1 LIVTFILKAKIK
13 VERKMNDDIRLLL
26 EISEK
31 LSDQTVSV
39 TRCAIFALLAFFVG
53 GVQYREL
60 KTSLGISDGK
70 LFSNLKILKKLGY
83 IEKAEVEIDNK
94 KVDVYSL
101 NAKGRKEV
109 NKITQWMKI
118 IEKVAK
124 EGDEKCQVIL
134 TK

>member
-1 LIVTFILKAKIK
+1 
-13 VERKMNDDIRLLL
+13 MNDDIRLLL
-26 EISEK
+26 EVSEK

-101 NAKGRKEV
+101 NPKGRKEV
-109 NKITQWMKI
+109 NKIIQWMKI

-124 EGDEKCQVIL
+124 EGDEKCKVIL

>member
-1 LIVTFILKAKIK
+1 
-13 VERKMNDDIRLLL
+13 MNDDIHLLL
-26 EISEK
+26 EASET

-39 TRCAIFALLAFFVG
+39 TRCTILALLAFFVG

-60 KTSLGISDGK
+60 KTALNISDGK

-94 KVDVYSL
+94 KVDIYSL
-101 NAKGRKEV
+101 NAKGRKELT
-109 NKITQWMKI
+109 KITQWMKI

-124 EGDEKCQVIL
+124 EGDEKCPVIL